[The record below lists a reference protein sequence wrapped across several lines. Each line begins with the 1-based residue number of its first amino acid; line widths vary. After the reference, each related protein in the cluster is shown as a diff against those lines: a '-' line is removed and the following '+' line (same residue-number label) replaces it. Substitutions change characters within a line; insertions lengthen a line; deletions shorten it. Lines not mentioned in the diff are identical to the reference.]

1 MQHKYKQDPKMEF
14 GMSFIRQGDFPIDS
28 TSIFESKNE
37 ADAYVAND
45 PTAYSGQ
52 VISVIDHDNEVVDV
66 YVIGYSRA
74 LIKISEIRASAV
86 DGKSIQL
93 VDGRLQLF
101 EFNTL
106 MRAGMSIRSKSDGNG
121 GYVLEWFDIN
131 KSFDDVLGEIQDLRK
146 ELDKKLDKVSYI
158 TEDEASSIINKYKN
172 KV

>member
-28 TSIFESKNE
+28 TSIFESKAE

-52 VISVIDHDNEVVDV
+52 VISVIDHDEEVVDV

-74 LIKISEIRASAV
+74 LIKISAVTSAV
-86 DGKSIQL
+86 DDKSLQIVNGK
-93 VDGRLQLF
+93 LQLF

-131 KSFDDVLGEIQDLRK
+131 KSFDDVLGEIQDLK
-146 ELDKKLDKVSYI
+146 TELDKKLDKVSYI